1 MRLTLLSLAPQL
13 RALRQKSQM
22 TQAQLASESGVS
34 REWLNEVENGK
45 VNVEFGLLLDVFST
59 LGYAMG
65 VERDEKIN
73 RLDLL
78 AEQSK
83 TKDAEDV

>member
-22 TQAQLASESGVS
+22 TQTQLARESGVS

-45 VNVEFGLLLDVFST
+45 VKVEFGLLLDVFST
-59 LGYAMG
+59 LGYAMK
-65 VERDEKIN
+65 VERDEKID
-73 RLDLL
+73 RVDQVEEKSKKKE
-78 AEQSK
+78 AEG
-83 TKDAEDV
+83 V